1 MATASH
7 VNEKQ
12 MSREMVE
19 VDKASLHK
27 MILTSTVLYMTIF
40 SAAKE
45 YRSISS
51 FFTFTVALTFVL
63 GSKATRINQAF

>member
-1 MATASH
+1 MLPQYIQMVRTTIQIVAMATASH

-40 SAAKE
+40 LLQKNIVASALFLP
-45 YRSISS
+45 SP
-51 FFTFTVALTFVL
+51 
-63 GSKATRINQAF
+63 